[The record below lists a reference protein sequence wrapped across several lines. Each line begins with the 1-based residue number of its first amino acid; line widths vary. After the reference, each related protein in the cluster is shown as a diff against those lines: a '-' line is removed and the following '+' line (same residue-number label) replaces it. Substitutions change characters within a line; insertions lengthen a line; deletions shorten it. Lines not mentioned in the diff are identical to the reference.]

1 MHFQITKIDHMK
13 GKQVLLF
20 AFSWLGP
27 VLLIIAM
34 LQYLILPE
42 GKGVGFFYIACAYNG
57 LVMLVGCLRVLRNYQ
72 RRRIM
77 VWEDLFSH

>member
-13 GKQVLLF
+13 GKQVLLL

-27 VLLIIAM
+27 VLLITAM
-34 LQYLILPE
+34 IQYLFLPE
-42 GKGVGFFYIACAYNG
+42 REGLGFFYIACAYNG
-57 LVMLVGCLRVLRNYQ
+57 LVVLVGCLRLLRNYQ

-77 VWEDLFSH
+77 VWEDVLSH